1 MSQTFPNVYTF
12 AVQGASDT
20 DPQNVIIVATLS
32 THHLSVTD
40 FQELAS
46 TSATVKIPGMEG
58 YLANYFTPIGNNP
71 PILTDNYAPV
81 DTMLS
86 PISGLPI
93 TNNQPPLISEQE
105 ALQILV
111 AFVIVAA
118 VAVILA
124 KKKFL

>member
-1 MSQTFPNVYTF
+1 MSQVFPNVYTF

-20 DPQNVIIVATLS
+20 DPQNVIIVATVS
-32 THHLSVTD
+32 TRHLSVTD
-40 FQELAS
+40 FEELIS
-46 TSATVKIPGMEG
+46 TSTIVKIPGMND

-93 TNNQPPLISEQE
+93 INNQPPLISEQE
-105 ALQILV
+105 GLQVLV
-111 AFVIVAA
+111 GVVIVA
-118 VAVILA
+118 VAVILT